1 MGGFTAER
9 FAEFQSK
16 ASRDDVPNNMD
27 QMQEVNA
34 GTQNQKSEGKT
45 AYSTLVSYLGRV
57 MYNYDNRY
65 YLTASIRADGSSR
78 FPKGNK
84 YAIFP
89 SVSASWRIMK
99 LRGGWGRVGNQ
110 NIDNDATLTLLG
122 QSDYVF
128 GTAPGRVSGT
138 MVSGVGN
145 NLLKWETVEDWNV
158 GVDMSFLDSRLDMT
172 FEYFQKKSSDMLY
185 QKQNIFAMPC
195 FLQCTCPNV
204 LPTYAGV

>member
-1 MGGFTAER
+1 
-9 FAEFQSK
+9 
-16 ASRDDVPNNMD
+16 
-27 QMQEVNA
+27 
-34 GTQNQKSEGKT
+34 
-45 AYSTLVSYLGRV
+45 

-89 SVSASWRIMK
+89 SVSASWRIISESFMQDQKIFSNLK

-185 QKQNIFAMPC
+185 QKQNIFAIGYPDWNSTVWMNIGSMKASGWE
-195 FLQCTCPNV
+195 LSLNWH
-204 LPTYAGV
+204 